1 MEKDL
6 GVFYVN
12 ILYLQMFTN
21 KTPKNSKKFI
31 CETCD
36 FKCCNKQDYNR
47 HLSTRK
53 HEMFT
58 HVDANVYGKI
68 AKNPKIKP

>member
-1 MEKDL
+1 
-6 GVFYVN
+6 
-12 ILYLQMFTN
+12 MFTN

-68 AKNPKIKP
+68 AKKLHKKTINIKKLVLFKNGTF